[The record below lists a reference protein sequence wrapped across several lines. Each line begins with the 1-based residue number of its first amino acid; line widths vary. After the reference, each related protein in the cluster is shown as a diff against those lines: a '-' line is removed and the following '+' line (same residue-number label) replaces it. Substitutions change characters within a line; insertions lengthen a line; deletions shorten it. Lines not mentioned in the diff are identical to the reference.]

1 MGDALVL
8 KVEVRYEYLDYC
20 LTNRKKRIGIQLRK
34 QNMSAVC
41 WHRRMWVVEKGRGG
55 EGRRVG
61 ENGDAIY
68 SESEYEAK

>member
-34 QNMSAVC
+34 QNMSAVS
-41 WHRRMWVVEKGRGG
+41 WHRRMWV
-55 EGRRVG
+55 VG

-68 SESEYEAK
+68 SGSGYEAKMSR